1 MIHDY
6 ETLIAGVGIPTLAA
20 SLAGI
25 THAKNI
31 VVTTEW
37 GTVNPNPRRLMFSVT
52 DTTVNERAVALP
64 GSQVI
69 MNDMQNG
76 RLDLGVIGGAQVDR
90 YGNVNSTMILDR
102 ETGGLKTML
111 PGSGGANDIATSAKR
126 TIIIMRSTR
135 RCFVEKVDYITS
147 PGYLDGPGCREKYG
161 MPGGGPE
168 IVISAEGTFR
178 FDPETKE
185 MYLATYHPGVS
196 VEEIREM
203 VPWDLKVSSDVRETE
218 PPTEEEIE
226 ILRLLDPSG
235 MYVGSGK
242 KILKEG
248 EQGNFGVFL
257 QNMLDSFEP
266 MGRFVKRY
274 D

>member
-1 MIHDY
+1 
-6 ETLIAGVGIPTLAA
+6 
-20 SLAGI
+20 
-25 THAKNI
+25 
-31 VVTTEW
+31 
-37 GTVNPNPRRLMFSVT
+37 
-52 DTTVNERAVALP
+52 
-64 GSQVI
+64 
-69 MNDMQNG
+69 
-76 RLDLGVIGGAQVDR
+76 VDR